1 MEIIIKALVR
11 IYTHP
16 NNQGKIFLTSLRLF
30 WWMINR
36 RFLKLNVIV
45 EMLPGAKL
53 ICDPKSSYGSLVFY
67 NSLPEY
73 AEQMFMYQFVQAND
87 TIVDVGAHIGSETVL
102 LGSKLTRG
110 RMYSFEPTPS
120 VKPLLIANIGLN
132 NLQDRVVVEDV
143 AVSDHVGSTQFYL
156 STESEVNSLHNHE
169 GSKAINIKTTTIDT
183 YAKKLKINHIHL
195 LKIDVEGHELAVIS
209 GSKSLLSNHKID
221 VIVFEVNDQSGSCYD
236 DNSKAREL
244 LIGCG
249 YKLYLVRQDGLL
261 TNYMHY
267 PQVHNCIA
275 ISPKIKHARMKNIRY
290 E

>member
-1 MEIIIKALVR
+1 MEIIIKALIRV
-11 IYTHP
+11 YSHP
-16 NNQGKIFLTSLRLF
+16 NNQGKIFLTTLRLI

-36 RFLKLNVIV
+36 HFLKLNVIV

-73 AEQMFMYQFVQAND
+73 AEQMFMYQYVQAND
-87 TIVDVGAHIGSETVL
+87 KVVDVGAHIGSETVL
-102 LGSKLTRG
+102 LGSKLTGG

-120 VKPLLIANIGLN
+120 VKPLLVANIGIN
-132 NLQDRVVVEDV
+132 NLHDRVVVEDM
-143 AVSDHVGSTQFYL
+143 AVSDHVGSTKFYL

-169 GSKAINIKTTTIDT
+169 GSKAISIKTTTLDS
-183 YAKKLKINHIHL
+183 YAKKLKIDHIHV

-209 GSKSLLSNHKID
+209 GSKSLLSKNNID
-221 VIVFEVNDQSGSCYD
+221 VIVFEVNDQSGSCYQA
-236 DNSKAREL
+236 NLKAREL
-244 LIGCG
+244 LTRSG
-249 YKLYLVRQDGLL
+249 YKLYLVSQDGVL
-261 TNYMHY
+261 TNYLHC

-275 ISPKIKHARMKNIRY
+275 ISPKIKPSRMKNLRY